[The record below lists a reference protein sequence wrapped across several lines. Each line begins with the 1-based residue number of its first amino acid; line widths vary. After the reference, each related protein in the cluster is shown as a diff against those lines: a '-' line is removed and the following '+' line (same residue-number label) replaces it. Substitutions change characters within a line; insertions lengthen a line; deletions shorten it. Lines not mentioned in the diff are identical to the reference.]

1 MSQLRYFL
9 IYKPFGTLSQFTPEA
24 GHPGLGELH
33 NFPSDVYPVGR
44 LDRDSEGLLFLTNDK
59 RLNHRLLDP
68 KYAHNRTY
76 WAQVEG
82 EATPEALEQ
91 LQRGVDIKHKGKVHR
106 TRPAK
111 ARLLSP
117 APTVA
122 ERNPP
127 IRFRKSVPDCWIELT
142 LTEGK
147 NRQVRK
153 MCAAVGFPCLRLI
166 RVAIGN
172 LELAPLEVG
181 KVTEWQGNKLLPALG
196 LSPALD

>member
-1 MSQLRYFL
+1 MPHRYYI
-9 IYKPFGTLSQFTPEA
+9 IYKPFGMLSQFTPEA
-24 GHPGLGELH
+24 GHPVLGDLYR
-33 NFPSDVYPVGR
+33 FPADVYPVGR
-44 LDRDSEGLLFLTNDK
+44 LDRDSEGLLLLTNNK
-59 RLNHRLLDP
+59 AVNHRLLDP
-68 KYAHNRTY
+68 AYAHQRTY
-76 WAQVEG
+76 WVQVEG
-82 EATPEALEQ
+82 SITEEALQQ
-91 LQRGVDIKHKGKVHR
+91 LSAGVTIKAKGKTHH

-111 ARLLSP
+111 A
-117 APTVA
+117 VA
-122 ERNPP
+122 LEQPMVPDREPP
-127 IRFRKSVPDCWIELT
+127 VRYRKSVPDSWLALT
-142 LTEGK
+142 LSEGK